1 MKKVISI
8 GQVKDEWGWMG
19 KCKLKYE
26 GKEYRSSEGLFIC
39 GRFEAEEIK
48 EKLRLVDNGCMMVKY
63 VSKRYYDKMLISM
76 GSEKDVENMR
86 KVIRLKIQ
94 SYSWMRKM
102 LIESADRFSYENVGR
117 RSIRGN
123 NMFWGGCFEE
133 GEFYGKNRLRK
144 LWMELRDQLIK
155 NV

>member
-1 MKKVISI
+1 
-8 GQVKDEWGWMG
+8 
-19 KCKLKYE
+19 
-26 GKEYRSSEGLFIC
+26 
-39 GRFEAEEIK
+39 
-48 EKLRLVDNGCMMVKY
+48 
-63 VSKRYYDKMLISM
+63 M

-86 KVIRLKIQ
+86 KVIRLKIE

-102 LIESADRFSYENVGR
+102 LIESGDRFIYENVGR
-117 RSIRGN
+117 RSSRGN